1 MLSLS
6 LLGSDELE
14 FVDAAWEASGR
25 VVDDDDDDVV
35 GGAGSAACKALA
47 AARKASMKIKTIP

>member
-6 LLGSDELE
+6 LLGSDAVE
-14 FVDAAWEASGR
+14 FVDAVWEASGR
-25 VVDDDDDDVV
+25 VVDDDVV

-47 AARKASMKIKTIP
+47 AARKANMKIKTIP